1 MVTGRLGWDI
11 GGGSGSFLHLFL
23 KLMISKKASLD
34 AMEVVLRGSRP
45 SKQTGNR
52 KIGRTGRLRSKTATG
67 CSGVSELVCGLRVR
81 LYILLSQTSLVLKFF
96 WDHIEKKYESVS

>member
-45 SKQTGNR
+45 SKQAVKPTGW
-52 KIGRTGRLRSKTATG
+52 
-67 CSGVSELVCGLRVR
+67 E
-81 LYILLSQTSLVLKFF
+81 
-96 WDHIEKKYESVS
+96 